1 MRLTNRKTYSDLK
14 NNAERLQAK
23 GMEVSISDLM
33 YIKLAEYENAE
44 EDAHEACNEMQACGD
59 KDHTKGGMRMDL
71 DEVIKQLEDPRVD
84 CITFRNSDLTAW
96 LRELRDARELIRKQ
110 SAAIESQARYIETHI
125 DRR

>member
-1 MRLTNRKTYSDLK
+1 
-14 NNAERLQAK
+14 
-23 GMEVSISDLM
+23 
-33 YIKLAEYENAE
+33 
-44 EDAHEACNEMQACGD
+44 
-59 KDHTKGGMRMDL
+59 MDL